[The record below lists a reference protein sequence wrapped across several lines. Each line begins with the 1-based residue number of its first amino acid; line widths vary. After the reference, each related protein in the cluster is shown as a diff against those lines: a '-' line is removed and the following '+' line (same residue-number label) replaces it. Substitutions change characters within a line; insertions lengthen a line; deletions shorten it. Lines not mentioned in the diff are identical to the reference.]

1 MRKKSYLL
9 AGILSIAVMLTAC
22 GKDPKLEQ
30 FKNDIDTFCTNI
42 SVLDTSINNVDVGSD
57 NALEELLGYLEELDS
72 EFQTF
77 AALDFPEEF
86 DYLEPYA
93 DEAGAYM
100 AEAVSSYRDAYTNE
114 AYTEEM
120 FTATYEYARENE
132 ARAFRRIQ
140 IIITLLHG
148 EDPATLG
155 LTATES
161 ENTADQ

>member
-57 NALEELLGYLEELDS
+57 NAPSRRL
-72 EFQTF
+72 F
-77 AALDFPEEF
+77 AKAEF